1 MTTTN
6 KFKDPNLTEEEQDAI
21 IGSFVR
27 QREDTKLK
35 KRWTEKL
42 AKEHNLNREV
52 TSRRNPAKIRKISF
66 LLLSAAAALLFLIV
80 FLPSLMMEDGN
91 ALLADNLSEIT
102 LNGSRSA
109 AATEDPTSVEIL
121 RIQFRD
127 NFQAGDFA
135 AAAKLGEQLI
145 ALPAVTDNDR
155 LNLGFAYLRASQF
168 SEAEKTFRGLLA
180 VNSEFAS
187 EARYYLGGTLLA
199 AGDTEAGLD
208 ELRKINAADGGRLL
222 ESAKELLDAN
232 WK

>member
-27 QREDTKLK
+27 QREDSKLK

-42 AKEHNLNREV
+42 AKEHNIKREE
-52 TSRRNPAKIRKISF
+52 TSRRNPAKIRKISL
-66 LLLSAAAALLFLIV
+66 LLLSAAAALLFLVV
-80 FLPSLMMEDGN
+80 FLPSLMMEEGN
-91 ALLADNLSEIT
+91 VLLADNLSEIT
-102 LNGSRSA
+102 LSGSRSA
-109 AATEDPTSVEIL
+109 AAIEEPTSVEIL
-121 RIQFRD
+121 RVQFRD
-127 NFQAGDFA
+127 NFQAGEFA
-135 AAAKLGEQLI
+135 TAVTLGEQLI
-145 ALPAVTDNDR
+145 ALPAVTDTDR

-180 VNSEFAS
+180 VNSPFAS
-187 EARYYLGGTLLA
+187 DARYYLGQTRLA

-208 ELRKINAADGGRLL
+208 ELRKISAADGGRLL

-232 WK
+232 WE